1 MLISMTGFGRGEATR
16 SLEGGATI
24 TVTAE
29 LRSVN
34 SRFIEI
40 AVRLPR
46 TLSERELECRELLR
60 KRVERG
66 KISLNISLDRQGTED
81 LPLHVNGQMAKAY
94 FHLLDELRTATGL
107 TAEIQLRDLTAFGDI
122 FTAEDRTSEAATAEW
137 ELAQAALAAAIEQ
150 LNAMRRSEGGELE
163 RDLRTRLTAMEGR
176 TADIERLAGLTAKE
190 EYDKLKERILEL
202 TKDVEVLNNQRLELE
217 IALIAER
224 LDITEE
230 LVRFRSHAKFFLE
243 AMNGEEAA
251 GRKLNF
257 IMQEM
262 NREVN
267 TMGSKTNSAEVAHH
281 VVYIK
286 QELEKM
292 REQIQNIE

>member
-1 MLISMTGFGRGEATR
+1 NISM
-16 SLEGGATI
+16 
-24 TVTAE
+24 
-29 LRSVN
+29 
-34 SRFIEI
+34 
-40 AVRLPR
+40 
-46 TLSERELECRELLR
+46 
-60 KRVERG
+60 
-66 KISLNISLDRQGTED
+66 DRQGSED
-81 LPLHVNGQMAKAY
+81 IPLHVNGQMAKAY

-107 TAEIQLRDLTAFGDI
+107 TAEIQLRDLTSFGDI
-122 FTAEDRTSEAATAEW
+122 FTAEDRSSEAATAEW
-137 ELAQAALAAAIEQ
+137 ELAQQALNAAIEQ
-150 LNAMRRSEGGELE
+150 LNTMRRSEGGELE
-163 RDLRTRLTAMEGR
+163 RDVRG
-176 TADIERLAGLTAKE
+176 RLATMEERTTEIEKLSVLTAKE

-230 LVRFRSHAKFFLE
+230 IVRFRSHVKFFIE
-243 AMNGEEAA
+243 ALDGKEAA

-257 IMQEM
+257 ILQEM

-267 TMGSKTNSAEVAHH
+267 TMGSKTNSADVAHH